1 MKKLKTLFCFAVA
14 TLLTGATAISNSN
27 HNNNKNVM
35 NQNAEKIEEVQK
47 EGEEAIATTRT
58 LRFHYH
64 RNNDDYD
71 GWNLWLWEVDKSGAS
86 YSFTSDGY
94 GVYAES
100 ELNKIFGSTVTEF
113 GFIIR
118 KSVTGNDWADKE
130 WYNYYDSE
138 NNKDNWT
145 ADNRYLTIPQSFENT
160 IYDVYFYQTD
170 PYAHYNNADDV
181 AGTWYVQMMARNA
194 IVKESTKAQLKY
206 SFDVSTEGESTKY
219 TFYNMKMNLGAI
231 IPKTKIDDLEASRI
245 SIVEYGVALAKNTVL
260 TKNNIS
266 ITNAMIAKEKEA
278 RNNLTNGTT
287 NNSYSYVNVVSK
299 AYSGSDPERFY
310 YTDSSG
316 IAKEGDHVIFNAN
329 LSFDNEG
336 QFRYSS
342 VTAVAYFKFDIKIDS
357 EDKVYELFTFLN
369 PKNCS
374 IPSLAT
380 EYVKSGVFSNFDQ
393 YVQGSLI
400 ALSEFKVD

>member
-27 HNNNKNVM
+27 HNNKNVM

-47 EGEEAIATTRT
+47 EGEEAVATTRT

-71 GWNLWLWEVDKSGAS
+71 GWNLWLWEVDKEGAS

-94 GVYAES
+94 GVYAEI
-100 ELNKIFGSTVTEF
+100 ELNKIFGSTATEF

-130 WYNYYDSE
+130 WYSYSP
-138 NNKDNWT
+138 DNWS
-145 ADNRYLTIPQSFENT
+145 ADNRYLTISQSLENT
-160 IYDVYFYQTD
+160 IHDVYFYQTD

-194 IVKESTKAQLKY
+194 IAKESTKAQLKY

-245 SIVEYGVALAKNTVL
+245 SIVEYGVALAKNSIL
-260 TKNNIS
+260 TTNDIS
-266 ITNAMIAKEKEA
+266 ITDAMIAKEKEI
-278 RNNLTNGTT
+278 RDNLTSGKT

-299 AYSGSDPERFY
+299 AYSNLEDPERFY

-357 EDKVYELFTFLN
+357 EDKVYELFTFLK

-374 IPSLAT
+374 IPSLAD
-380 EYVKSGVFSNFDQ
+380 EYRASSIFSSFDQ
-393 YVQGSLI
+393 YVQGSLT
-400 ALSEFKVD
+400 ALSMYKVD

>member
-27 HNNNKNVM
+27 HNNKNVM
-35 NQNAEKIEEVQK
+35 NQNVEKIEEVQK
-47 EGEEAIATTRT
+47 EGEEIATKYLTI
-58 LRFHYH
+58 HYK
-64 RNNDDYD
+64 RNDSNYD
-71 GWNLWLWEVDKSGAS
+71 PWKIHIWGTGISPSDLQ
-86 YSFTSDGY
+86 FTEDDGY
-94 GVYAES
+94 GKCLRLDLS
-100 ELNKIFGSTVTEF
+100 KFTPTDRKL
-113 GFIIR
+113 GFIIY
-118 KSVTGNDWADKE
+118 KVESDGSWTKDATDKDRFYTIPE
-130 WYNYYDSE
+130 GASE
-138 NNKDNWT
+138 NGHDI
-145 ADNRYLTIPQSFENT
+145 YL
-160 IYDVYFYQTD
+160 
-170 PYAHYNNADDV
+170 YNNLNSVCENDEKDAS
-181 AGTWYVQMMARNA
+181 GTWYVQMMARNA
-194 IVKESTKAQLKY
+194 IAKESTKAQLKY

-245 SIVEYGVALAKNTVL
+245 SIVEYGVALAKNSVL
-260 TKNNIS
+260 TKNSIS
-266 ITNAMIAKEKEA
+266 ITDAMIAKEKEA
-278 RNNLTNGTT
+278 RDNLTNGTT

-316 IAKEGDHVIFNAN
+316 VAKEGDHVIFNAN

-374 IPSLAT
+374 IPSLAD
-380 EYVKSGVFSNFDQ
+380 EYRNSGVFSNFDQ

>member
-27 HNNNKNVM
+27 HNNKNVM
-35 NQNAEKIEEVQK
+35 NQNVEKIEEVQK
-47 EGEEAIATTRT
+47 EGEEIATKNLTI
-58 LRFHYH
+58 HY
-64 RNNDDYD
+64 RRDDWTNDWRIHIWGNGIPVFD
-71 GWNLWLWEVDKSGAS
+71 EA
-86 YSFTSDGY
+86 FTESDGY
-94 GVYAES
+94 GRYL
-100 ELNKIFGSTVTEF
+100 ELDLSTYTPTDRKL
-113 GFIIR
+113 GFIIY
-118 KSVTGNDWADKE
+118 KVGENGNWIKDATNDDRF
-130 WYNYYDSE
+130 YNIPEEASE
-138 NNKDNWT
+138 NGHDI
-145 ADNRYLTIPQSFENT
+145 YL
-160 IYDVYFYQTD
+160 
-170 PYAHYNNADDV
+170 YNNLNNVCENDEKDAS
-181 AGTWYVQMMARNA
+181 GTWYVQMMARNA
-194 IVKESTKAQLKY
+194 IAEESTKAQLKY
-206 SFDVSTEGESTKY
+206 SFGVSTEGESTKY

-260 TKNNIS
+260 TKNSIS
-266 ITNAMIAKEKEA
+266 ITDAMIAKEKEA
-278 RNNLTNGTT
+278 RDNLTNGTT

-299 AYSGSDPERFY
+299 AYSGSDPKRFY

-316 IAKEGDHVIFNAN
+316 VEKEGDHVIFNAN

-374 IPSLAT
+374 IPSLAM

>member
-27 HNNNKNVM
+27 HNKNVM
-35 NQNAEKIEEVQK
+35 NQNAEKIEKVQK
-47 EGEEAIATTRT
+47 EGEEAVATTRT

-64 RNNDDYD
+64 RNNNDYD
-71 GWNLWLWEVDKSGAS
+71 GWNLWFWEVDKEGAS

-94 GVYAES
+94 GVYAEI
-100 ELNKIFGSTVTEF
+100 ELNKIFGSTATEF

-118 KSVTGNDWADKE
+118 KSTDDNEWENRE
-130 WYNYYDSE
+130 WYSYSP
-138 NNKDNWT
+138 DNWS
-145 ADNRYLTIPQSFENT
+145 ADNRYLTISQSLENT
-160 IYDVYFYQTD
+160 IHDVYFYQTD

-194 IVKESTKAQLKY
+194 IAKESTKAQLKY

-245 SIVEYGVALAKNTVL
+245 AIVEYGVALAKNSVL
-260 TKNNIS
+260 SNNGIS
-266 ITNAMIAKEKEA
+266 ITDAMIAKEKEA

-299 AYSGSDPERFY
+299 AYSSSDPERFY

-336 QFRYSS
+336 QFRHSS

-374 IPSLAT
+374 IPSLAM
-380 EYVKSGVFSNFDQ
+380 EYVKSGIFSNFDQ
-393 YVQGSLI
+393 YVQESLI